1 MKKPIHH
8 RKKLYN
14 RLSEEIK
21 KIKDIRRLN
30 KTLKKCLIEE
40 VFYNLK
46 DLEK

>member
-1 MKKPIHH
+1 MKKPIYH
-8 RKKLYN
+8 RKKFYN

-30 KTLKKCLIEE
+30 KTLIKCLIEE

-46 DLEK
+46 NVEK